1 MQWPVVD
8 DQYYL
13 KSSSHLVTE
22 NAKANKKS
30 DSDLGHGTNFP
41 TSLSLQRFSIPLAAV
56 APAGPGDDDDDGG
69 GGGGGGVPTA
79 RFTFSLSS
87 TEDAASK
94 QGSFECLQA
103 DRPG

>member
-1 MQWPVVD
+1 M
-8 DQYYL
+8 
-13 KSSSHLVTE
+13 E
-22 NAKANKKS
+22 
-30 DSDLGHGTNFP
+30 HGTNFP
-41 TSLSLQRFSIPLAAV
+41 TSLSLQGFSIPLAAA
-56 APAGPGDDDDDGG
+56 APAGPDDDD
-69 GGGGGGVPTA
+69 GVPTA